1 MKFYISSIF
10 PLDAWI
16 ERTDRTK
23 AFYFYYNDIILLI
36 VLPLIYI
43 SSGSLTN
50 SGIGRTESP
59 SLGWL
64 QNILL
69 LVLLGR
75 PKKKDRSGNVITRK
89 AGHFFSNF
97 PPPTLPGWPTR
108 MSQPSCSLTKTSK
121 LVVLTKSLTNPR
133 FHASHQIIADR
144 RSSLS
149 IRRFTQ
155 VSSFLT

>member
-1 MKFYISSIF
+1 
-10 PLDAWI
+10 
-16 ERTDRTK
+16 
-23 AFYFYYNDIILLI
+23 
-36 VLPLIYI
+36 
-43 SSGSLTN
+43 
-50 SGIGRTESP
+50 
-59 SLGWL
+59 
-64 QNILL
+64 
-69 LVLLGR
+69 
-75 PKKKDRSGNVITRK
+75 
-89 AGHFFSNF
+89 
-97 PPPTLPGWPTR
+97 